1 MRRNRRR
8 AKILKWQIK
17 AKENKEINYGEKKLA
32 AQKRVQLLMKG
43 DLKTQNEQPV
53 MMIRRGRGQNAKNG

>member
-1 MRRNRRR
+1 MANKSQRKQGNQLWRE
-8 AKILKWQIK
+8 KISCS
-17 AKENKEINYGEKKLA
+17 KESTVINE
-32 AQKRVQLLMKG
+32 G